1 MPQRSTRLLAA
12 FVFLLLPGG
21 VAGACQYCV
30 REVGFV
36 ALHNEPYRVVIAEA
50 AWADDAES
58 DRVLAEARAALGP
71 GNVVVSVGSADE
83 GAEFADVVDRAGDH
97 LPAAVVYAPDGR
109 NELLALS
116 PDGDW
121 RGLVTTVGDL
131 THSPAR
137 KGLAAALV
145 DGYATV
151 LLVEGTD
158 AAANAAARELAEQ
171 AIQRINAVKSGFDR
185 VIEVGPALRIITAE
199 QRAGERW
206 LLWSLGIDDSSEAMP
221 SVAVLYG
228 KGRRLG
234 DVLTGS
240 TLTDDTLFTM
250 LSVVARDCE
259 CDLDRG
265 WLYGT
270 SIPLV
275 WDDAMRR
282 RAYDALGFDPESA
295 ATRAAVSR
303 ILERGP
309 GSGTSVRDP
318 FTEDTGTNIGIPGLT
333 IHELS
338 DPASSVPPAL
348 HTDTPPGDVAA
359 EAGDSTHD
367 ATSPPAGHAPVP
379 APTPVATDKPR
390 PMKTVLLVLGG
401 LALVVALAST
411 LLVLRTR
418 GSH

>member
-1 MPQRSTRLLAA
+1 MPRRVIPQLVAL
-12 FVFLLLPGG
+12 VLLLPDG
-21 VAGACQYCV
+21 VAAACEYCV

-36 ALHNEPYRVVIAEA
+36 ALHNEPYRVVIAVSPTST
-50 AWADDAES
+50 DAER
-58 DRVLAEARAALGP
+58 DNLLAEARATLGP
-71 GNVVVSVGSADE
+71 GNVVVSVGTVED
-83 GAEFADVVDRAGDH
+83 GGQFTDVVGQIGDQ
-97 LPAAVVYAPDGR
+97 LPAALVYAPDTR
-109 NELLALS
+109 SRVLALS
-116 PDGDW
+116 SGSDDQKFSS
-121 RGLVTTVGDL
+121 RVGEL

-137 KGLAAALV
+137 EGLAAALI

-151 LLVEGTD
+151 LLIEGTD
-158 AAANAAARELAEQ
+158 TEANTAARDLAE
-171 AIQRINAVKSGFDR
+171 AVIQRINAVKSGFDR
-185 VIEVGPALRIITAE
+185 VIEVGPALRIITTE
-199 QRAGERW
+199 QRASERW
-206 LLWSLGIDDSSEAMP
+206 LLWSLGIDDGSEAMP

-234 DVLTGS
+234 DVLSGN
-240 TLTDDTLFTM
+240 TLTDTALFTM

-333 IHELS
+333 IHELG

-348 HTDTPPGDVAA
+348 NNNTPRGVVPAAVVDPDT
-359 EAGDSTHD
+359 D
-367 ATSPPAGHAPVP
+367 ATSPTLGHSPMP
-379 APTPVATDKPR
+379 APASSTADKPK

-411 LLVLRTR
+411 LLVLRLR